1 MQDRLYR
8 LLMPLFITAIVIL
21 IAYVL
26 VWQWIICREYIR
38 PMEIMYVNAKIGE
51 ENPDPENARIVDE
64 GFKGM
69 QKKIYGE
76 GRYFINPVVN
86 DRTITKVTADTEKT
100 RYRPFVGVIEP
111 LQVGMVESRS
121 GKNPADGEFLV
132 DSNVTNPQ
140 KGVIREPLTPGIW
153 RLNPHAYEIQISP
166 AVKIAPGYV
175 GCVVSQCGKS
185 PQKGHLA
192 REGERGV
199 MEQILHPGIYYIN
212 PKAFSVIPVD
222 IGYRQT
228 PFEGINFISKDG
240 FDIEVDISV
249 VWGILPEKV
258 PTIIERFGSADD
270 VMDKIVRPQVESLC
284 RIEGSKYGAVELI
297 EGISREKFQN
307 AFTEKLVEICEN
319 KDIQARLGLV
329 RNITIPQNI
338 RDPIQKSKIAAEEMN
353 TKKEEQKT
361 QTSENQLEK
370 LKQEV
375 IKGIAEV
382 EANTEKETATILAEG
397 DRLVAT
403 INAEQQIEV
412 AKLRRELAEIEA
424 EITRTIGQA
433 DNKAKELKRCA
444 EADKLVQEINA
455 MGGPEAYT
463 LYNFALNLD
472 PNLKIFIRYT
482 GNGTFWTDLP
492 AGMKNLENVAALQI
506 LQQQQLEA
514 TQSEPTKSAKPK
526 K

>member
-1 MQDRLYR
+1 MKDRLYR
-8 LLMPLFITAIVIL
+8 LLLPLFITAFVIGV
-21 IAYVL
+21 AYIGI
-26 VWQWIICREYIR
+26 WEWMICRVYID
-38 PMEIMYVNAKIGE
+38 PMEIMYVNSKIGE

-64 GFKGM
+64 GVKGM
-69 QKKIYGE
+69 QKTIYGE

-86 DRTITKVTADTEKT
+86 DCTVTKVVSTAERV
-100 RYRPFVGVIEP
+100 RYRPFLGIIEP

-121 GKNPADGEFLV
+121 GKNPASGEFLV
-132 DSNVTNPQ
+132 DSDVKNPK
-140 KGVIREPLTPGIW
+140 KGVILEPLTPGVW
-153 RLNPHAYEIQISP
+153 RLNPHAYEIKISD
-166 AVKIAPGYV
+166 AIKVAPGYV
-175 GCVVSQCGKS
+175 GCLVSQWGS
-185 PQKGHLA
+185 PPPKGRLA
-192 REGERGV
+192 KEGEQGV
-199 MEQILHPGIYYIN
+199 MEQVLHPGIYYIN
-212 PKAFSVIPVD
+212 PKAFSVIIVD

-228 PFEGINFISKDG
+228 PFEGINFLSKDG
-240 FDIEVDISV
+240 FNIEVDISV

-258 PTIIERFGSADD
+258 PIIIERFGNADD

-307 AFTEKLVEICEN
+307 AFTEKLVEICQN

-361 QTSENQLEK
+361 QTMENQLEK

-397 DRLVAT
+397 DRLVAQ
-403 INAEQQIEV
+403 INADQQIEV
-412 AKLRRELAEIEA
+412 AKLSRELAEIQA
-424 EITRTIGQA
+424 EITRTIGLA
-433 DNKAKELKRCA
+433 ENKAKELKRRA
-444 EADKLVQEINA
+444 EADRLVQEIHA

-472 PNLKIFIRYT
+472 PNLKIFIRHT
-482 GNGTFWTDLP
+482 GNGTLWTDLP
-492 AGMKNLENVAALQI
+492 AGMKDLENMAAMQI
-506 LQQQQLEA
+506 LQQHQQEEA
-514 TQSEPTKSAKPK
+514 DRKPANK
-526 K
+526 KK